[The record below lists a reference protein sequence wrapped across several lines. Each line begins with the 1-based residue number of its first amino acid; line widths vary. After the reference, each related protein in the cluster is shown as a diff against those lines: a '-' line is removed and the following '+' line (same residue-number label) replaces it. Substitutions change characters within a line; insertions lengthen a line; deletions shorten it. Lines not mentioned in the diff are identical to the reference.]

1 MDLRKARALQYYIIK
16 IQAVVRGFLA
26 RVCTQ
31 QMMKEF
37 MWIQENISNQLND
50 LQCSSHNEMC
60 CPDKSCNQLTNNSKS
75 HKEILLLLRDK
86 LNRLL
91 EEEMFL
97 NERIKATSV
106 VVHCRTLHCGSG
118 EYNIL

>member
-60 CPDKSCNQLTNNSKS
+60 CD
-75 HKEILLLLRDK
+75 DY
-86 LNRLL
+86 
-91 EEEMFL
+91 
-97 NERIKATSV
+97 
-106 VVHCRTLHCGSG
+106 TLIGSYHSFICIINCGIFSWK
-118 EYNIL
+118 